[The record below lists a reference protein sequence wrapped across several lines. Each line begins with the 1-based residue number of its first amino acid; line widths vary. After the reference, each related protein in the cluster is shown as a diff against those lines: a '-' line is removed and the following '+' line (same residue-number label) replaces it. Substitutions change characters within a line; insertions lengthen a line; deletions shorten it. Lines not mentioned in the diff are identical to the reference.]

1 MSSFDDWRTTDTLAD
16 QMATYAAK
24 HEALAARIRL
34 NLSQSDYQREIE
46 VDASFDTEC
55 NQAISSAF
63 KGEVSGIAVVAVLHG
78 FAQKWLDNH
87 AAELA
92 TQRLNGEME

>member
-1 MSSFDDWRTTDTLAD
+1 MSYDSWKQIDKLAD

-34 NLSQSDYQREIE
+34 ELRQSDYQKEIE
-46 VDASFDTEC
+46 CDASFDAEC
-55 NQAISSAF
+55 NQAYSRAF
-63 KGEVSGIAVVAVLHG
+63 YGEDAEAVVAVLHG

-92 TQRLNGEME
+92 TQRLQGCQE

>member
-1 MSSFDDWRTTDTLAD
+1 MTAYDNWKQTDKLAD
-16 QMATYAAK
+16 DMATYAAK

-34 NLSQSDYQREIE
+34 NLAQSDYQKEIE
-46 VDASFDTEC
+46 CDSSFDVEC
-55 NQAISSAF
+55 SQAISSAF
-63 KGEVSGIAVVAVLHG
+63 YGEDAEAVVAVLHG

>member
-1 MSSFDDWRTTDTLAD
+1 MSYNNYLHDHLSD

-34 NLSQSDYQREIE
+34 NLSQSDYQKEIE
-46 VDASFDTEC
+46 VDSSFDPKVC
-55 NQAISSAF
+55 QAITEAF
-63 KGEVSGIAVVAVLHG
+63 YGEDAEAVVAVLHR

-92 TQRLNGEME
+92 TKRLNGEME

>member
-1 MSSFDDWRTTDTLAD
+1 MAYDDWKQTDKLSD

-34 NLSQSDYQREIE
+34 NLPQSDYQKEIE
-46 VDASFDTEC
+46 CDASFDAEC
-55 NQAISSAF
+55 SQAISRAF
-63 KGEVSGIAVVAVLHG
+63 YGEDAEAVVAVLHG

-87 AAELA
+87 ADELA
-92 TQRLNGEME
+92 TQRLQGMQD

>member
-1 MSSFDDWRTTDTLAD
+1 MAYDDWKQTDKLAD
-16 QMATYAAK
+16 EMATYAAK

-34 NLSQSDYQREIE
+34 NLSQSDYQKEIE
-46 VDASFDTEC
+46 VDSSFDEEC
-55 NQAISSAF
+55 STAISRAF
-63 KGEVSGIAVVAVLHG
+63 YGEDAEAVVAVLHG

-92 TQRLNGEME
+92 TQRLQGCQE